1 MAEQKAANQK
11 AAAERKAAADKKAAA
26 EQKAALDKKATA
38 GKKADADKKT
48 ETVQKGQELMSISV
62 HLNTGIVAGIFAV
75 GFIVSAVL
83 FAAITLI
90 TKAVA

>member
-11 AAAERKAAADKKAAA
+11 AAAERKAAADKKATADKKAAA
-26 EQKAALDKKATA
+26 EQKAALEKKAT
-38 GKKADADKKT
+38 ADKKT

>member
-1 MAEQKAANQK
+1 K
-11 AAAERKAAADKKAAA
+11 
-26 EQKAALDKKATA
+26 KAALDKKAAAELKAANEQKAAAYKQTA
-38 GKKADADKKT
+38 PKKGT
-48 ETVQKGQELMSISV
+48 EMGEKGQELLTISI
-62 HLNTGIVAGIFAV
+62 HLNTGIVTGIFAV

>member
-1 MAEQKAANQK
+1 AAEQKAALEKK
-11 AAAERKAAADKKAAA
+11 AAADKKATADKKAAA
-26 EQKAALDKKATA
+26 EQKAALEKKAT
-38 GKKADADKKT
+38 ADKKT